1 MQKIEEKYIERT
13 SDGFAWTLRRAYR
26 AAYGF
31 GEKFDSVDQK
41 GKLVRAV
48 FHCQRDIASGIYFFK
63 RYVSTVR

>member
-1 MQKIEEKYIERT
+1 MQKIEEKYMERT

-41 GKLVRAV
+41 GKLVRAL
-48 FHCQRDIASGIYFFK
+48 
-63 RYVSTVR
+63 VREKCY